1 MALDFFNIITLLS
14 LFITIILAVFFSVT
28 TKGRKMA
35 NKILSFLLILF
46 ALQII
51 FSFTVST
58 HAYMYFM
65 NWHKTLF
72 LLRQTGFLTGPFIY
86 LYLQTYLINRPI
98 RLNDLVHTIP
108 FVGIVIFLGFY
119 FSAIDNFVMWGTN
132 FNVVDTILI
141 LVHNLVYVALSLISL
156 RTINYSIVGIFQN
169 LKTSSRMGWLQ
180 CILFGFIL
188 LWTINLYSF
197 ASYMVLKKPVWCAQ
211 TCSIYA
217 LTLLLFLTSIMFL
230 LLLKPEIYYL
240 IDKYKNSPMNRDDK
254 LKFRQALID
263 YMNTKKPY
271 LEPEIALEDVAKDM
285 AVNSRIISQII
296 NESFRKNFNGY
307 MNEFRINEALQQLSN
322 TNDKR
327 TIQEI
332 LFDSGFN
339 SISVFYTEFKK
350 HTGLTPQEYRTR
362 CNKFEKV
369 Y

>member
-1 MALDFFNIITLLS
+1 MALDFFNVITLLS
-14 LFITIILAVFFSVT
+14 LFITIILAVFFFVT
-28 TKGRKMA
+28 AKGRKTA
-35 NKILSFLLILF
+35 NKSLSVLLILF

-51 FSFTVST
+51 FSFTVSN

-65 NWHKTLF
+65 DWHKTLF
-72 LLRQTGFLTGPFIY
+72 MVRQTGFLTGPFIY
-86 LYLQTYLINRPI
+86 LFLQTYLINRPI
-98 RLNDLVHTIP
+98 RLNDLVHSIP
-108 FVGIVIFLGFY
+108 FIGIVILLGFY
-119 FSAIDNFVMWGTN
+119 FTRIDNFVMWGTN
-132 FNVVDTILI
+132 LNVVDTILI

-156 RTINYSIVGIFQN
+156 RTINYSIVGIFKN
-169 LKTSSRMGWLQ
+169 MKASSRIGWLQ
-180 CILFGFIL
+180 FILFGFIL

-197 ASYMVLKKPVWCAQ
+197 GSYMVLKKPVWCAQ

-217 LTLLLFLTSIMFL
+217 LTLFLFLTSIMFL

-240 IDKYKNSPMNRDDK
+240 IDKYKNSPINRDDK
-254 LKFRQALID
+254 HKFRQALID
-263 YMNTKKPY
+263 YMNTNKPY
-271 LEPEIALEDVAKDM
+271 LEPEIALEDVAKDLS
-285 AVNSRIISQII
+285 VNSRIISQII

-307 MNEFRINEALQQLSN
+307 MNEYRIKESLQQLSN
-322 TNDKR
+322 TSNKK

-350 HTGLTPQEYRTR
+350 YTGLTPQEYRTS